1 MPEPV
6 LLRQRDSSFYDH
18 PATGVKQQER
28 DVVDDLWNDAFGDE
42 DPLLNIWQALGMFWM
57 KFPVFHE
64 RAQGEIHGLFT
75 PGVDCTDAAALQE
88 RRLRRN
94 SDPSVYCRESVVQK
108 VQRDFHDR
116 DNSPLASF

>member
-1 MPEPV
+1 MQAEGASHEPWELPKGRPADGGLQSPVLRVPEPV

-57 KFPVFHE
+57 KFSVFHE
-64 RAQGEIHGLFT
+64 RAQGEIYMYGLFT
-75 PGVDCTDAAALQE
+75 P
-88 RRLRRN
+88 
-94 SDPSVYCRESVVQK
+94 
-108 VQRDFHDR
+108 
-116 DNSPLASF
+116 

>member
-1 MPEPV
+1 MHSQRPVGVSHEKLGGFQRDDRLMGWLQSPVLRVPEPV

-64 RAQGEIHGLFT
+64 RAQGEIYMYGLFT
-75 PGVDCTDAAALQE
+75 P
-88 RRLRRN
+88 
-94 SDPSVYCRESVVQK
+94 
-108 VQRDFHDR
+108 
-116 DNSPLASF
+116 